1 MRVRA
6 AEDRAAAAEGV
17 SLDMQRQC
25 ESAAGTI
32 SRLID
37 ESNALISKLNSQAA
51 AMGELRGEVAKRD
64 AGIAA
69 LEGMLMQSSSYT
81 RNHLAGGGQPASMGM
96 AARKRQP
103 QAPRRTAGRWVGR
116 ALWQST
122 S

>member
-81 RNHLAGGGQPASMGM
+81 RNHLAGGGVLGCRGDLHAE
-96 AARKRQP
+96 
-103 QAPRRTAGRWVGR
+103 GRIIR
-116 ALWQST
+116 
-122 S
+122 